1 MDEEPIYDFHNL
13 RAFLIRHG
21 YMVKQ
26 AQGYRPITPK
36 VIDPSEIRRGSME
49 FRDDGIFVIH
59 PETGE
64 EQQVFLYKQD
74 YRLEEYGKPR
84 FHICKCKII
93 QEFISSGGFREHYVR
108 ANSDPVPVKN
118 MNNYRREE
126 IVSELPLC
134 RYCRDQVMEFGNIT
148 SKKFV
153 ELLKEARGVEEEQ
166 EVKEVDI
173 FGYTRDWDD
182 ISREY
187 REKHDYTCE
196 RCGLKITDAYYRQYI
211 HCHHKD
217 KNKLN
222 NKESNLECLCMRCHS
237 QVDEY
242 HNKNLTTGANGI
254 MMQEFNKKYPPKDDN
269 ESLIDSNESPLDLI
283 RRLTKRDEG
292 KKKEDDDGE
301 LV

>member
-1 MDEEPIYDFHNL
+1 MWEEIEARWDTISIPPLSGKDLKTWLKTDKSEDDYTAARRIYDEALAWACWNNI
-13 RAFLIRHG
+13 A
-21 YMVKQ
+21 M
-26 AQGYRPITPK
+26 
-36 VIDPSEIRRGSME
+36 
-49 FRDDGIFVIH
+49 
-59 PETGE
+59 
-64 EQQVFLYKQD
+64 QD

-84 FHICKCKII
+84 FHICKCQTI

-118 MNNYRREE
+118 MNNFRRVE

-134 RYCRDQVMEFGNIT
+134 RYCRNQVMEYGNIT

-166 EVKEVDI
+166 EAKEVDI
-173 FGYTRDWDD
+173 FGYTRDWDE

-196 RCGLKITDAYYRQYI
+196 RCGLKITDLYYRQYI

-237 QVDEY
+237 EVDQY
-242 HNKNLTTGANGI
+242 HQKNLTTGANGI
-254 MMQEFNKKYPPKDDN
+254 MMQEFNKKFPPKEDN
-269 ESLIDSNESPLDLI
+269 KIHN
-283 RRLTKRDEG
+283 RDNNNSVSIG
-292 KKKEDDDGE
+292 ED
-301 LV
+301 